1 MVVVIYITLNSM
13 LRLPPRGK
21 LSAKRTDE
29 GKACGSDPLTGNHG
43 KRVLI
48 GLGRG
53 LGHLPPS
60 GEGLQSA
67 NASLHLQMNQV
78 VHLHRIFQRQLLGD
92 GLGKAA
98 DDQARASSSVMPR
111 LIR

>member
-43 KRVLI
+43 K
-48 GLGRG
+48 
-53 LGHLPPS
+53 HAPHPAS
-60 GEGLQSA
+60 GGASA
-67 NASLHLQMNQV
+67 IFP
-78 VHLHRIFQRQLLGD
+78 HR
-92 GLGKAA
+92 GKAYN
-98 DDQARASSSVMPR
+98 QPMLPFISR
-111 LIR
+111 